1 VVLLNI
7 FFGIIIDT
15 FGKLRNLKVEREA
28 DTANKC
34 FICGVD
40 SHDFLKD
47 GTSTGSLSFKQ
58 HREERHNLWN
68 YLYFAMHLW
77 QQPREK
83 DSSVEMT
90 VRSCIEMGDVSWFPI
105 GFHEKTTA
113 QELQQP
119 GGGEGT
125 NAPYFQPPPLVPS
138 LESRAVSGDSGDTHW
153 RHRPSL
159 GRQSSNGSVVSLA
172 DGIPGNLSKLSDSLT
187 LNLRDRDR
195 EVSSA
200 DRALRA
206 EFDRMT
212 DLMTGK
218 MKSLEAAIASL
229 LAAQNIT
236 NPVSASAAMSPEPLS
251 PPQGSPVTPILLQ
264 PLKRLQSFHR
274 TSSSSSDPSL
284 TVMPG
289 TTSRPSVLMSPRHT
303 HDNLFA
309 DHLNEEKGDN

>member
-90 VRSCIEMGDVSWFPI
+90 VRSCMEMGDVSWFPI
-105 GFHEKTTA
+105 GFHEKTSDQEPWGGAGAGASESLSLPTA
-113 QELQQP
+113 
-119 GGGEGT
+119 
-125 NAPYFQPPPLVPS
+125 PS
-138 LESRAVSGDSGDTHW
+138 LGSRAVTGDRDHW
-153 RHRPSL
+153 QHRPSL
-159 GRQSSNGSVVSLA
+159 GRQSSNGSVVSLSE
-172 DGIPGNLSKLSDSLT
+172 GIPGNLSKFSSGHPLGDS
-187 LNLRDRDR
+187 LRDR
-195 EVSSA
+195 EISSA
-200 DRALRA
+200 DRVLRA

-212 DLMTGK
+212 EMVAGK
-218 MKSLEAAIASL
+218 MKTLEVAMASL
-229 LAAQNIT
+229 LAAQNIAST
-236 NPVSASAAMSPEPLS
+236 VSMSPEPMS
-251 PPQGSPVTPILLQ
+251 PPQGSPAAVPLQ
-264 PLKRLQSFHR
+264 PLKRLHSFHR
-274 TSSSSSDPSL
+274 AASDTGRSPAL
-284 TVMPG
+284 
-289 TTSRPSVLMSPRHT
+289 SPRHS
-303 HDNLFA
+303 HGQPFSNK
-309 DHLNEEKGDN
+309 EEKGGL